1 MRLKYKIKI
10 KLTQQDNVEGVRRYD
25 QQHQQIKHCLRQ
37 VDGKAN
43 DRGEKLD
50 VCFGLGAVGPPPPLV
65 QPPLAKLDDH
75 PHCPPPSVL
84 APVEGLLG
92 GPGLLVISDLEAL
105 AIDAW
110 TVGCVGANAHELVGS
125 GQVTGQDGGVLEL
138 GEVELLQ
145 HQADIVRGL
154 LAPVAGTNDQ
164 AAAPPIAA
172 VATHIWTQLLHV
184 KDGEL
189 HEVLVVAT
197 VLCNGNSRLD
207 DRLPDDVL
215 ADDVVKVLDKDYHS
229 VNIQP
234 LGILDSQ

>member
-1 MRLKYKIKI
+1 M
-10 KLTQQDNVEGVRRYD
+10 EGVWGY
-25 QQHQQIKHCLRQ
+25 HQQNQQVKHGLGQ
-37 VDGKAN
+37 VNGQAN
-43 DRGEKLD
+43 DRGMVLN
-50 VCFGLGAVGPPPPLV
+50 VGSSSSTVGSPPPLD
-65 QPPLAKLDDH
+65 QEPLPKLYDH
-75 PHCPPPSVL
+75 PHSPPPGVF
-84 APVEGLLG
+84 APVQGLLG

-138 GEVELLQ
+138 GEVELLED
-145 HQADIVRGL
+145 QANVVRGL

-215 ADDVVKVLDKDYHS
+215 ADDIVKVLDKDYHS